1 MSSTP
6 EAEVRRCVA
15 LKNSIDGFDR
25 CVDDV
30 AEKSEENTSGK
41 ERMLLDGSRD
51 GYRLA
56 RFFTQNNAIIK

>member
-1 MSSTP
+1 MLSGGLCRVHH

-30 AEKSEENTSGK
+30 AEKSEEKHPEKK
-41 ERMLLDGSRD
+41 ECCSAVQDDG
-51 GYRLA
+51 
-56 RFFTQNNAIIK
+56 

>member
-1 MSSTP
+1 ML
-6 EAEVRRCVA
+6 A

-41 ERMLLDGSRD
+41 ERMLLGGSRD